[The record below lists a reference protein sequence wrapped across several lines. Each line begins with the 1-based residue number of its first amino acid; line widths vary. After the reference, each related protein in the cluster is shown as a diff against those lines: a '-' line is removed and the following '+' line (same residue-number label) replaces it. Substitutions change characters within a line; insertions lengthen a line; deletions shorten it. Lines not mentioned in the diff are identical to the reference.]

1 MQRLPIS
8 ERPDWRRKAEEYGFH
23 FHTLYGEPYWSEEA
37 CYRFSAQQIEYLEDV
52 TAELHQMCLQAVDKV
67 VASEALLE
75 KFRIPTHV
83 RDVVADSWKSR
94 QPSLYSR
101 LDLAWGG
108 SGDAKLLE
116 NNADTPTSLYE
127 AAFFQWIWLEDQLAA
142 GHLPANSDQ
151 FNSLQEKLINRFKIL
166 QQQHGLHFLHLSC
179 CRDSEEDRATVQYL
193 QDCAQE
199 AGVSNDFLFID
210 EIGLGEKGQFTDL
223 QDQVI
228 SNLFKLYPW
237 EFMLRESFSMKLAD
251 AGVRWLE
258 PAWKSIVSNKAIL
271 PLLWE
276 MFPGHPNLLPAWFS
290 EDQPPLP
297 ARYVIKPLFSRE
309 GANVRIIDNHQE
321 IAHAAGPYGE
331 EGTIIQQF
339 HPLPQFDGNYT
350 VIGSWLIDDAPAGI
364 GLREDKQLITQ
375 DLSRFYPHFFTP

>member
-1 MQRLPIS
+1 MQRIPIS
-8 ERPDWRRKAEEYGFH
+8 ERPDWRRKAEEYGFN

-37 CYRFSAQQIEYLEDV
+37 CYRFTLPQIDYLENV
-52 TAELHQMCLQAVDKV
+52 TAELHQMCLQAVEKV
-67 VASEALLE
+67 VNSEQLLD
-75 KFRIPTHV
+75 KFRIPAHA
-83 RDVVADSWKSR
+83 REVVADAWKSR

-127 AAFFQWIWLEDQLAA
+127 AAFFQWIWLEDQIAA
-142 GHLPANSDQ
+142 GKIPADSDQ
-151 FNSLQEKLINRFKIL
+151 FNSLQEKLIDRFAVLK
-166 QQQHGLHFLHLSC
+166 QQYGCQYLHLSC
-179 CRDSEEDRATVQYL
+179 CRDSDEDRATVQYL
-193 QDCAQE
+193 QDCARE
-199 AGVSNDFLFID
+199 AGVDNEFLFID

-228 SNLFKLYPW
+228 SQLFKLYPW

-258 PAWKSIVSNKAIL
+258 PAWKSILSNKAIL

-290 EDQPPLP
+290 EDHPPLP
-297 ARYVIKPLFSRE
+297 ERYVIKPLFSRE
-309 GANVRIIDNHQE
+309 GANIRIMDRGQE
-321 IAHAAGPYGE
+321 IASADGPYGE

-339 HPLPQFDGNYT
+339 HPLPQFEGNYT

-375 DLSRFYPHFFTP
+375 DLSRFYPHFFTA

>member
-1 MQRLPIS
+1 MQRIPIS
-8 ERPDWRRKAEEYGFH
+8 ERPDWRRTAEEYGFN

-37 CYRFSAQQIEYLEDV
+37 CYRFTLPQIDYLENI
-52 TAELHQMCLQAVDKV
+52 TAELHQMCLQAVEKV
-67 VASEALLE
+67 VNSEQLLD
-75 KFRIPTHV
+75 KFRIPAHA
-83 RDVVADSWKSR
+83 REVVADAWKSR

-127 AAFFQWIWLEDQLAA
+127 AAFFQWIWLEDQIAA
-142 GHLPANSDQ
+142 GKIPADSDQ
-151 FNSLQEKLINRFKIL
+151 FNSLQEKLIDRFAVLK
-166 QQQHGLHFLHLSC
+166 QQYGCQYLHLSC
-179 CRDSEEDRATVQYL
+179 CRDSDEDRATVQYL
-193 QDCAQE
+193 QDCARE
-199 AGVSNDFLFID
+199 AGVDNEFLFID

-228 SNLFKLYPW
+228 SQLFKLYPW

-258 PAWKSIVSNKAIL
+258 PAWKSILSNKAIL

-290 EDQPPLP
+290 EDHPPLP
-297 ARYVIKPLFSRE
+297 ERYVIKPLFSRE
-309 GANVRIIDNHQE
+309 GANIRIMDRGQE
-321 IAHAAGPYGE
+321 IASADGPYGE

-339 HPLPQFDGNYT
+339 HPLPQFEGNYT

-375 DLSRFYPHFFTP
+375 DLSRFYPHFFTA